1 MLCTGA
7 HLKQQGFFSGNTAC
21 TVSLYVQAIAAAEQ
35 AAQEAECA
43 AEASE
48 QQLSVQLQEQ
58 AAENS
63 RLKEQLKKLNAD
75 LLDLRGQLDV
85 QTTQQSMVAARETQH
100 QQQLQEQAAK
110 LKEKAAELEATSKE
124 LQVSKVK
131 GWVRAQCHSPINEHS
146 ARAAGS
152 SQALMSVG
160 VCVHHQATGSS
171 KGVSSAQRTCMS
183 PEFHTDQQHKDSVLY
198 TKDV

>member
-1 MLCTGA
+1 L
-7 HLKQQGFFSGNTAC
+7 
-21 TVSLYVQAIAAAEQ
+21 LYVQAIAAAEQ

-75 LLDLRGQLDV
+75 LLDLRGQLEV

-110 LKEKAAELEATSKE
+110 LKEKAAELEVTAKE
-124 LQVSKVK
+124 LQVS
-131 GWVRAQCHSPINEHS
+131 QC
-146 ARAAGS
+146 RAA
-152 SQALMSVG
+152 SQAELE
-160 VCVHHQATGSS
+160 AP
-171 KGVSSAQRTCMS
+171 S
-183 PEFHTDQQHKDSVLY
+183 PLSCSVLQLVATRVCSSRY
-198 TKDV
+198 ISPRGMSNTPSSMATVHGT